1 VGTTDTI
8 YRGRITEEFS
18 HRSGDIVAG
27 FHNSLSLLTAEIEGR
42 SFGGGVLELVPSEVS
57 RLLLPFCEGFGMHLD
72 RLDAVL
78 RTDIQSAKD
87 GEALIKETDALL
99 VKAEIGLTSDLM
111 DTLCGARMS
120 LLQRRLD
127 RNSAV
132 IS

>member
-1 VGTTDTI
+1 
-8 YRGRITEEFS
+8 
-18 HRSGDIVAG
+18 
-27 FHNSLSLLTAEIEGR
+27 
-42 SFGGGVLELVPSEVS
+42 
-57 RLLLPFCEGFGMHLD
+57 MHLD

-127 RNSAV
+127 RN
-132 IS
+132 